1 MFSRLSDMGK
11 NIIISGKD
19 AALSHAS
26 KPLINQYIKEYGR
39 MLKFN
44 LDSTKKTIE
53 LSVLLEGEQEP
64 IDIRI
69 DRYALHEEQ
78 GRHFITLEGIHT
90 SRAWIDTVAAEM
102 LNGKTFEV
110 PSRYAKLIQMM
121 V

>member
-1 MFSRLSDMGK
+1 MFSRWSDRGK
-11 NIIISGKD
+11 SIIVNGKD
-19 AALSHAS
+19 AALSHAA
-26 KPLINQYIKEYGR
+26 KPLINQYIKEYGH
-39 MLKFN
+39 MLKFH
-44 LDSTKKTIE
+44 LDSTQKTLE
-53 LSVLLEGEQEP
+53 MSVLLDGEKEP

-69 DRYALHEEQ
+69 DRYVLREEQ
-78 GRHFITLEGIHT
+78 GRYFISLEGIHT